1 MKFIKKIFNILLAI
15 VPFLLLLYVL
25 LIRFNQIPGF
35 SENEPFEMF
44 SDMDLNYRA
53 KPQEINAHLKDSIT
67 VLIPDARA
75 RAFNKQK
82 YTYSQIEFD
91 EAVSNLKNP
100 LERRDL
106 VLSRGKLKFET
117 FCIYCH
123 GEKGNANGLVITKPK
138 LTKEEEGFPAPP
150 SYLRKETM
158 GLVDERI
165 FHIITVGQN
174 AMFGVGD
181 KLVPEDRWCIVH
193 YVRFLQGK

>member
-15 VPFLLLLYVL
+15 VPFLLLLYVIL
-25 LIRFNQIPGF
+25 VRFNQIPGF

-53 KPQEINAHLKDSIT
+53 KPQEINTNLKDSIT
-67 VLIPDARA
+67 VLTPDTRA

-123 GEKGNANGLVITKPK
+123 GEK
-138 LTKEEEGFPAPP
+138 E
-150 SYLRKETM
+150 
-158 GLVDERI
+158 
-165 FHIITVGQN
+165 
-174 AMFGVGD
+174 
-181 KLVPEDRWCIVH
+181 
-193 YVRFLQGK
+193 LQTD